1 MAHNDAAISSI
12 IFDEKQYIRTANGVV
27 IVHYSPEMLNLFH
40 LRQQT
45 DIKKLGYAMLS
56 TENVKK

>member
-1 MAHNDAAISSI
+1 MDHNDAAISSI

-27 IVHYSPEMLNLFH
+27 IVHYSPKMLKPFH

-45 DIKKLGYAMLS
+45 NIQKLGYAMLS